1 MKRGAGWAAIHG
13 VAKGQTQLSIREQR
27 REKGRLQSPGV
38 SAIGLDHRGTNRG
51 RVILLHSF
59 TLVWMPSLY
68 RDQVFSSLAFPEIV
82 SAMHELV

>member
-27 REKGRLQSPGV
+27 RGKGRLQSPGV

-51 RVILLHSF
+51 
-59 TLVWMPSLY
+59 T
-68 RDQVFSSLAFPEIV
+68 E
-82 SAMHELV
+82 